1 MKING
6 REVHGSKHSSY
17 SSIDSLN
24 KSLKSTSSHKVRKNN
39 PISHTFDDLANSK
52 NVSSSDDVSHISQIN
67 NLRDIVRDFSSSKW
81 RKDAQFEQTF
91 SKIILIIIFGPMILN
106 LIVSIIS
113 AIFYSLTAL

>member
-24 KSLKSTSSHKVRKNN
+24 NSLKSTSSHKVRKNS

-52 NVSSSDDVSHISQIN
+52 NISSSDNISQIN
-67 NLRDIVRDFSSSKW
+67 NLSRDIVKDFSRSNG
-81 RKDAQFEQTF
+81 RQNAQFEQTF

-113 AIFYSLTAL
+113 AIFYSLNAL